1 MKTRRKEGLEIQ
13 LSDRAWGPH
22 MQPQFKAQ
30 EEGRGHTEQQL
41 REKPQS
47 IRRYSSTVRAKH
59 GATGSC
65 ALLNESISKTQ
76 HRHTIA

>member
-1 MKTRRKEGLEIQ
+1 MKTRRKEGLGIQ
-13 LSDRAWGPH
+13 LSDRACGQH

-30 EEGRGHTEQQL
+30 EERRGHIDQQL

-47 IRRYSSTVRAKH
+47 VRRYSSAVRAKH

-65 ALLNESISKTQ
+65 ALQNESISKTQ